1 MMSGP
6 LSPLWLSG
14 PSNLSQKIET
24 CIETVQVETSKP
36 VYVFFRAD
44 DVAVPGK
51 NLDRL
56 INLFATKRV
65 PLSLSVVPAWLTRT
79 RWQQIKSLGR
89 TAPLLWCWHQH
100 GWRHKNHETTGKK
113 QEFGPGRPSYTIRK
127 DLILGRQRLE
137 KLMEKDFD
145 PIFTPPWNRC
155 DYTTLELLKKL
166 GYHAVSRSN
175 GSRPSP
181 PEGLPDFQ
189 VNVDLHTRKAG
200 NPFEDWKCFFTELRQ
215 ALLSGLCGIMIHHQ
229 RMNTPAFTFL
239 ELLLDVLAHR
249 KGIHLVNLKTLSRSF
264 Y

>member
-1 MMSGP
+1 MHRP
-6 LSPLWLSG
+6 LSPLWLSC
-14 PSNLSQKIET
+14 PSDLSKRIKI
-24 CIETVQVETSKP
+24 CIETAQAEMSAA

-56 INLFATKRV
+56 INLFTTKRV
-65 PLSLSVVPAWLTRT
+65 PLSLSVVPAWLTRP

-89 TAPLLWCWHQH
+89 RAPQLWCWHQH
-100 GWRHKNHETTGKK
+100 GWRHKNHETIGKK
-113 QEFGPGRPSYTIRK
+113 QEFGPGRSSCIIRK

-155 DYTTLELLKKL
+155 GHTTLELLKKL

-175 GSRPSP
+175 GSHPSP

-200 NPFEDWKCFFTELRQ
+200 NPLEDWKCFFTELRQ

-229 RMNTPAFTFL
+229 RMNAQAFTFL
-239 ELLLDVLAHR
+239 ELLLDVLVNHKR
-249 KGIHLVNLKTLSRSF
+249 IYLVNFKMLSRGF
-264 Y
+264 YK